1 MSNAA
6 PGPDQDRPGAADRQH
21 RQQAHRRRR
30 HLLNHLIAYFAVMIV
45 VIPLNRALFPEHPV
59 VLALMVVWGAPLAM
73 HTAWAMGLFEGLVGT
88 KINRPP
94 EADKTSDDRR

>member
-6 PGPDQDRPGAADRQH
+6 SGPGQDRPEAADRQH
-21 RQQAHRRRR
+21 RQRAHRRRR

-45 VIPLNRALFPEHPV
+45 AIPLNRALFPEHPV
-59 VLALMVVWGAPLAM
+59 VLVLIVVWGAPLAM

-88 KINRPP
+88 RISRTPD
-94 EADKTSDDRR
+94 ADKTSDD